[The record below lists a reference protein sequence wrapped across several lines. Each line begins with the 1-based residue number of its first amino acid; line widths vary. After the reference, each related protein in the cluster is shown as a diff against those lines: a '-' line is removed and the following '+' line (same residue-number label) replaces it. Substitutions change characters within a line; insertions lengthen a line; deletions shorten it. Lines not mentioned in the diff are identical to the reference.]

1 MDRPWN
7 RAKKGG
13 VSAVCAMMQPLMF
26 ASGGQDHVVH
36 LWTAEE
42 DLASA
47 SPSQLAIKHNSVVQ
61 SLLPIR
67 DTSHKLVSAG
77 ADNSVHVW
85 DLSSERVV
93 NTIRTSNSVF
103 HAHPTSSPYCI
114 LLEVSNK
121 ALFSSFQSRCLQV
134 AHRELQYELRD
145 YRLVPEKPVQRF
157 GYETPH
163 IHGRFIKG

>member
-36 LWTAEE
+36 LWTAKE
-42 DLASA
+42 DLSSA
-47 SPSQLAIKHNSVVQ
+47 SPSQLAIKHSSVVQ

-67 DTSHKLVSAG
+67 DTSHKLVSAS

-114 LLEVSNK
+114 LLEVSTH
-121 ALFSSFQSRCLQV
+121 ALFFVFPVTMSSGCSPGTTIRAAGLPV
-134 AHRELQYELRD
+134 GTRETCATIWL
-145 YRLVPEKPVQRF
+145 
-157 GYETPH
+157 
-163 IHGRFIKG
+163 